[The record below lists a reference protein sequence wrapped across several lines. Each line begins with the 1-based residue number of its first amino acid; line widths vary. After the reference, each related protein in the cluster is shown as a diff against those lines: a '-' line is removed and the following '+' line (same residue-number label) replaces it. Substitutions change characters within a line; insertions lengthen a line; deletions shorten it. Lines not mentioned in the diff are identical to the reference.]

1 MINFFGILIRCSGLS
16 FLSGDMQE
24 FLLPWYNSMKNVGV
38 AALEYQIGD
47 YNVLYQTI
55 IALITY
61 IDCNPLFMYKCI
73 SILFDYALAASSALF
88 VSKITNNKIFEIQ
101 INKIYGAV
109 LFLPT
114 VLLNSSCWGQCDSI
128 YTTFLILTLFFIYD
142 EKYVC
147 AFIMLGLG
155 FAFKLQMIFIVPFII
170 SYYFCTQRFSIIHIR
185 ISIIIFWIT
194 GIIAFINGRNLL
206 APFTIYASQT
216 TTYEHMYMNFPSFWL
231 IVGNDYNSLKSFSII
246 FTMVLL
252 GTGMYIMLSKKIKM
266 DTLEDYISIAAGF
279 VWTCLM
285 FLPAM
290 HERYS
295 YPLDILLLILGT
307 LNKKYLIY
315 AVVSVMLSTITYG
328 HYLFGTEGITQY
340 HAILY
345 ILIYIKYIRT
355 LLNNNTKDQKGEI

>member
-1 MINFFGILIRCSGLS
+1 MWG
-16 FLSGDMQE
+16 
-24 FLLPWYNSMKNVGV
+24 GV

-61 IDCNPLFMYKCI
+61 IDCNPIFMYKCI
-73 SILFDYALAASSALF
+73 SILFDYALAASTAWF

-101 INKIYGAV
+101 FNIIYGAV

-170 SYYFCTQRFSIIHIR
+170 SYYFCTQKFSILHIS
-185 ISIIIFWIT
+185 ISIIIFWLT
-194 GIIAFINGRNLL
+194 GIITFINGRNLL

-216 TTYEHMYMNFPSFWL
+216 ITYEHVYMNFPSFWL
-231 IVGNDYNSLKSFSII
+231 IVGDDYNSLKSFSII

-345 ILIYIKYIRT
+345 ILIYINYIRT
-355 LLNNNTKDQKGEI
+355 LLNNNTKDQEGEI